1 MKCGSNRPDKRG
13 RTEFLG
19 GLTVMST
26 EVAHRRI
33 LLLSKP
39 GSKSEVALAQLGLD
53 GAVRV
58 VHSFD
63 AALAALRQDQYDLVV
78 SDQSDFLALERAAVN
93 QQAAMILETIGQ
105 GVCIVDLTGRLVWAN
120 PKMRS

>member
-1 MKCGSNRPDKRG
+1 MN
-13 RTEFLG
+13 
-19 GLTVMST
+19 T
-26 EVAHRRI
+26 EVAQRRI

-39 GSKSEVALAQLGLD
+39 GSESEQAAASFGPD
-53 GAVRV
+53 AAVRV

-63 AALAALRQDQYDLVV
+63 AALAALRQSRYDLIV

-105 GVCIVDLTGRLVWAN
+105 GVCIVDLKGRLVWAN
-120 PKMRS
+120 PKMRGYPD